1 MDLLIGY
8 NDSGTEGIF
17 TWIAGDPAGFESWYP
32 GQPDDSADDGSS
44 GADFVVWEGDS
55 NRWRD
60 ERWTAEGYGLYGVDS
75 DDCDGNDRPDVWEIA
90 TGAGADWNG
99 DGVLDTCSSAN
110 FCDATVNSSGDAAV
124 MGALGSPV
132 LAENDVTLTSV
143 LLPPNKFG
151 YFLTSFGT
159 DYVPLFGGGMG
170 NLCLAAPIYRLST
183 PPSGQVLDSGPHSVG
198 VDLTALPQPTG
209 AVPAVVGETWNFQAW
224 FRDVVGGT
232 QTSNTSDGLEI
243 RFR

>member
-1 MDLLIGY
+1 MTIT
-8 NDSGTEGIF
+8 S
-17 TWIAGDPAGFESWYP
+17 
-32 GQPDDSADDGSS
+32 
-44 GADFVVWEGDS
+44 
-55 NRWRD
+55 
-60 ERWTAEGYGLYGVDS
+60 
-75 DDCDGNDRPDVWEIA
+75 
-90 TGAGADWNG
+90 
-99 DGVLDTCSSAN
+99 TCSR
-110 FCDATVNSSGDAAV
+110 F
-124 MGALGSPV
+124 
-132 LAENDVTLTSV
+132 LTSV

-183 PPSGQVLDSGPHSVG
+183 PPSGQVLDSGPQG
-198 VDLTALPQPTG
+198 RFILTLDLNVMPSGIILQPG
-209 AVPAVVGETWNFQAW
+209 DVLFFQAW